1 MEISQMTVS
10 DLEEIKDTL
19 YADFDDFWTYTCFLE
34 ELKNPN
40 STYFVA
46 KSGTQ
51 IVGFAGIW
59 QAVDDIHITNI
70 VVKKDFR
77 QKGIGSKL
85 LEKLIETAASKKVV
99 SLTLEVNCHNQSAI
113 NLYKKYNFTH
123 LGTRKKYYNSTD
135 DAYIMTLFF

>member
-1 MEISQMTVS
+1 MEIRQMTIS

-19 YADFDDFWTYTCFLE
+19 STDFDDFWTYSCFLE
-34 ELKNPN
+34 ELKNAN
-40 STYFVA
+40 SMYFVA
-46 KSGTQ
+46 RIDKQ

-85 LEKLIETAASKKVV
+85 LEKMIEIATSKKVV
-99 SLTLEVNCHNQSAI
+99 SLTLEVNCNNQPAI
-113 NLYKKYNFTH
+113 KLYKKYNFKH
-123 LGTRKKYYNSTD
+123 LGTRKKYYHGTD